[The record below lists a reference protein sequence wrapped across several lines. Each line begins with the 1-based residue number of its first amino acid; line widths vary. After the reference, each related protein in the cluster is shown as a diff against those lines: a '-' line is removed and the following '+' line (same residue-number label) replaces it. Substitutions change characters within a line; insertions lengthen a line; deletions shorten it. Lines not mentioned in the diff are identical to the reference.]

1 VPRSDDDIASLRLAS
16 LSKDVRRSKVV
27 LTMTSENVRVGFGLV
42 PLPLQQPRECHRGTP
57 PHVWMV
63 YCPNVDAHDGL
74 NWPLFAA
81 AGVAHDSGGLG
92 GD

>member
-1 VPRSDDDIASLRLAS
+1 M
-16 LSKDVRRSKVV
+16 
-27 LTMTSENVRVGFGLV
+27 MTSRVFVWRLCRRRHKVKSSFDHDLGKKVRVGFGLV
-42 PLPLQQPRECHRGTP
+42 PLPLQQPQECHRGTP

-63 YCPNVDAHDGL
+63 YCPNVDENDGL

>member
-1 VPRSDDDIASLRLAS
+1 M
-16 LSKDVRRSKVV
+16 
-27 LTMTSENVRVGFGLV
+27 MTSRVFVWRLRQRRQWVKSIADHDLRKKVRVGFGLV

-63 YCPNVDAHDGL
+63 YCPNVDENDGL

-81 AGVAHDSGGLG
+81 AGVAHGSGGLG

>member
-1 VPRSDDDIASLRLAS
+1 MGLATVISDPPVVEPISSPCGLHDLGKRSACMGL
-16 LSKDVRRSKVV
+16 
-27 LTMTSENVRVGFGLV
+27 GLV

-63 YCPNVDAHDGL
+63 YCPNVDENDGL